1 MNFSVFLQCSWDSKR
16 LHLSLTLP
24 GNFFIGQGNWIAR
37 KIGSVFIANMPK
49 IILIQIIR
57 CCFMRAVVQR
67 VKQSVVKTNGET
79 VGRIGQGLLVLLGV
93 AEDDSAE
100 DADYLANKIIN
111 LRIFEDENGKMN
123 RSLLETGGE
132 LLAVSQFTLLADC
145 RKGRR
150 PSFVRAA
157 EPEKANGL
165 YEKFVEQIR
174 QNGVAVQT
182 GRFQA
187 RMEVALVNDGPVTII
202 IESPPGPS

>member
-1 MNFSVFLQCSWDSKR
+1 
-16 LHLSLTLP
+16 
-24 GNFFIGQGNWIAR
+24 
-37 KIGSVFIANMPK
+37 
-49 IILIQIIR
+49 
-57 CCFMRAVVQR
+57 
-67 VKQSVVKTNGET
+67 
-79 VGRIGQGLLVLLGV
+79 
-93 AEDDSAE
+93 
-100 DADYLANKIIN
+100 
-111 LRIFEDENGKMN
+111 MN

-157 EPEKANGL
+157 EPEKAKGL